1 MFINEDNKIELKEI
15 INNTLPKEIVAFLNT
30 DGGTIYILD
39 GMKKVDIDKKKV
51 DIEKTKISKTIRKT
65 NEIDFYAIRDNR
77 LYYIQVANN
86 TNDAETKA
94 RE

>member
-1 MFINEDNKIELKEI
+1 
-15 INNTLPKEIVAFLNT
+15 
-30 DGGTIYILD
+30 
-39 GMKKVDIDKKKV
+39 MKKVGIDKKKA

-65 NEIDFYAIRDNR
+65 NEIDFYAKRDNR
-77 LYYIQVANN
+77 LYYIQEVANN

>member
-1 MFINEDNKIELKEI
+1 MRAFVM
-15 INNTLPKEIVAFLNT
+15 PKKRC
-30 DGGTIYILD
+30 D

-65 NEIDFYAIRDNR
+65 NEIDFYVKRDNR
-77 LYYIQVANN
+77 LYYIRVANN

>member
-1 MFINEDNKIELKEI
+1 
-15 INNTLPKEIVAFLNT
+15 
-30 DGGTIYILD
+30 
-39 GMKKVDIDKKKV
+39 MKKVNIDKKKV

-65 NEIDFYAIRDNR
+65 NEIDFYVKRDNR
-77 LYYIQVANN
+77 LYYIRVANN

>member
-1 MFINEDNKIELKEI
+1 
-15 INNTLPKEIVAFLNT
+15 
-30 DGGTIYILD
+30 
-39 GMKKVDIDKKKV
+39 MKKVDIDKKKV

-65 NEIDFYAIRDNR
+65 NEIDFYAKRDNR